1 MNNKTRLEKAK
12 IQRQKKSTA
21 LDYLDLDI
29 DWLIRQAERND
40 QLIERNKK
48 KNDEIKL
55 LKQEIERLRVVE
67 QTYEAMK
74 KAL

>member
-40 QLIERNKK
+40 QLTERNKK
-48 KNDEIKL
+48 NNEEIKL
-55 LKQEIERLRVVE
+55 LKQEIARLRVVE
-67 QTYEAMK
+67 QAYEAMK